1 MTKKIKAII
10 SVILLCVSI
19 GFAQETENA
28 PTSAITGSRLPQG
41 ALRVLPGSV
50 PAEISNSL
58 TKLVEAGAGRVTAGR
73 REVLAWS
80 GADYRKATADALIS
94 ELQSTLAD
102 NGWKFEIGGTEGGI
116 TVFTVF
122 KAGPVK
128 RGLLGFYVP
137 TDDALVVAWAETESA
152 ESGGSSTPGASGNF
166 GSSMSVSHG
175 SLTGKWDNGSV
186 STVTRQNTLTGS
198 TSPGRS
204 TRFEYSFTAD
214 GRFGFTG
221 LAQTTNFSCTDTL
234 YNEKAGRYSLNGSTL
249 TLTPSKNYW
258 KKTNSCNAVGNSERN
273 YTLNNEVYQ
282 LSFKTDDFGNQLICL
297 NDGKNEA
304 CYRRKV

>member
-1 MTKKIKAII
+1 MTKKIIAII
-10 SVILLCVSI
+10 PIILLCVSI

-50 PAEISNSL
+50 PAEINNSL
-58 TKLVEAGAGRVTAGR
+58 TKLVEAGAGRVTEGR

-80 GADYRKATADALIS
+80 GAGYQKANASALID
-94 ELQSTLAD
+94 ELQNNLSVA
-102 NGWKFEIGGTEGGI
+102 GWKFEIGGTEGGI

-122 KAGPVK
+122 KTSPVK

-137 TDDALVVAWAETESA
+137 TDDALVVAWAEMASA
-152 ESGGSSTPGASGNF
+152 ENGESVAAVVNDNSGRSTSSLN
-166 GSSMSVSHG
+166 G

-186 STVTRQNTLTGS
+186 STVTRQNTFTGS

-234 YNEKAGRYSLNGSTL
+234 YNEKAGRYSLNGWTL

-258 KKTNSCNAVGNSERN
+258 KKTNSCSASGNSERN

-282 LSFKTDDFGNQLICL
+282 LSFKTDDFGKQLICL

-304 CYRRKV
+304 CYRRKE